1 MLLIVA
7 WIFVFNATWINYLCF
22 IVKLIQCECNS
33 LGFTCWRSSVDDN
46 LLKNAMKILWHILPF
61 NKAAV
66 RHSISLPARVSLH
79 MRKTSVELLCW
90 FVYSFTLHR
99 RKPTITSNFM
109 VAWHLYRLWFV
120 CLSHLKTLHSL
131 NLNLFSQLNLLV
143 CSVRERGKWCLLEGT
158 WRCILQET
166 ETRQECAQ
174 LP

>member
-1 MLLIVA
+1 MS
-7 WIFVFNATWINYLCF
+7 ATVL
-22 IVKLIQCECNS
+22 VSRAGAAVLMT
-33 LGFTCWRSSVDDN
+33 TCWRMQWKSCDIYYHSTKQPSDTVYRFLRVWVCIWERHQWN
-46 LLKNAMKILWHILPF
+46 FFVKWH
-61 NKAAV
+61 
-66 RHSISLPARVSLH
+66 RG
-79 MRKTSVELLCW
+79 CW